1 MEREDP
7 RGSNEGLKVVAKRL
21 FIGGFLLLPFL
32 WLMNYL
38 YLRKYIQ
45 RASCPPEVKFYVR
58 GSLVGFLVVTSLFAV
73 WTLVFLLFREEMG
86 PAGDSI
92 SLLVPKGP

>member
-1 MEREDP
+1 MMADVLLYVP
-7 RGSNEGLKVVAKRL
+7 PLPVCGVAWRTD
-21 FIGGFLLLPFL
+21 
-32 WLMNYL
+32 
-38 YLRKYIQ
+38 
-45 RASCPPEVKFYVR
+45 VR